1 MTTLL
6 FAPSGSS
13 PLTRGGL
20 SGRGV
25 HSVLC
30 GLIPAY
36 AGRTRSNTASLIS
49 CWAHPRLRGADADD
63 DSEPKRGVGS
73 SPLTR
78 GGLVADFPA
87 FVSDGLI
94 PAYAGRTC
102 HPANQHQSR
111 AAHPRLRGA
120 DKSSPAAPEVV
131 GGSSPLTR
139 GGRGVGEGGHFG
151 FRLIPAYAGRTV
163 GMEKEAAREKAHPRL
178 RGADSLLIASFF
190 CGGGSSPLTR
200 GGLEILHRVYCHR
213 GLIPA
218 YAGRTSKKG

>member
-78 GGLVADFPA
+78 GGLPRSAPVRWPC
-87 FVSDGLI
+87 GLI
-94 PAYAGRTC
+94 PAYAGRT
-102 HPANQHQSR
+102 PPPIQTGGQHT
-111 AAHPRLRGA
+111 AHPRLRGA
-120 DKSSPAAPEVV
+120 DGPAFIV
-131 GGSSPLTR
+131 GDDVEGSSPLTR
-139 GGRGVGEGGHFG
+139 GGPPSYYKEDGTE
-151 FRLIPAYAGRTV
+151 RLIPAYAGRTP
-163 GMEKEAAREKAHPRL
+163 MAAVMPRERGAHPRL
-178 RGADSLLIASFF
+178 RGADSVRSAIL
-190 CGGGSSPLTR
+190 SP
-200 GGLEILHRVYCHR
+200 
-213 GLIPA
+213 P
-218 YAGRTSKKG
+218 